1 MNAGR
6 VSSKWLLSVSFT
18 LLAACNGGISQ
29 EKGGVGPTPAG
40 GAGNG
45 GTAGTSGAAGTTPT
59 GTPDVGSVAVH
70 RLNNLE
76 YDNTMRDLLGVDGM
90 AQKTFQ
96 SDEKG
101 TFDNDADMFTL
112 NDARYEQYFTNA
124 DTIGETVFADTAPTG
139 LRQTYVYGLVTPAC
153 TPSATD
159 TACSSKIINAFAAK
173 AWRRPLTTADAAD
186 LLKLATDAV
195 ALGET
200 ADGGLK
206 QVVKVILASPQF
218 LYRIE
223 YDPNPGSPTPH
234 MVDPYELATRLSY
247 LMFSSMPDKTLFD
260 LAASKQIL
268 DDTVLT
274 QQVDRMLADP
284 KAASFTAS
292 FAGQWLG
299 ARDMQSHQVEPLA
312 FPSFDEP
319 LRAAMVQEQLMYFD
333 QFLTG
338 TLPFTQFFTA
348 PTNFVNTRLA
358 KHYGLPAVAA
368 SAGFQKV
375 TNADPNRVG
384 FMGLGSF
391 LTVTS
396 YSYRTT
402 PTKPRPLVAREPP
415 LHAHLAARR
424 GAAEP
429 RHGGRA
435 RDGSERPAGER
446 ALAARDA
453 PRERAL
459 LDVPRDA
466 RSNRP
471 RPRELRRHRRLS
483 HDVRRGGRA
492 HDRCV
497 GDAADGRDVLVAEPA
512 RRDPLLEQP
521 SAERTAEPP
530 PAAHRL
536 REPQADDVRAVAGAH
551 VQRRGLPV
559 HDPHVV
565 GLTGLGPQAAP
576 QGHRPQ
582 RHLPQ
587 ASRRDVSGSPSP
599 SAIARDE

>member
-6 VSSKWLLSVSFT
+6 VASKCNWLLSAALT
-18 LLAACNGGISQ
+18 LAACNGAISP
-29 EKGGVGPTPAG
+29 EKGGPGPGAAG
-40 GAGNG
+40 A
-45 GTAGTSGAAGTTPT
+45 TATSGAAGTTGTAGGAGGVPI

-76 YDNTMRDLLGVDGM
+76 YDNTMRDLVGVDGM

-139 LRQTYVYGLVTPAC
+139 LRQTYVYGLVSPAC

-159 TACSSKIINAFAAK
+159 TTCSSKIISAFAAK
-173 AWRRPLTTADAAD
+173 AWRRPVTTADAAD

-206 QVVKVILASPQF
+206 QVVKTILASPQF

-234 MVDPYELATRLSY
+234 MIDPYELATRLSY

-260 LAASKQIL
+260 LAASKQIV

-274 QQVDRMLADP
+274 QQIDRMLADP

-299 ARDMQSHQVEPLA
+299 ARDMQSHQVEPTA
-312 FPSFDEP
+312 FTSFDEP

-338 TLPFTQFFTA
+338 TLPFTQFLTT
-348 PTNFVNTRLA
+348 PTTFVNTRLA

-368 SAGFQKV
+368 TAGFQKV

-384 FMGLGSF
+384 FMGLGGF

-402 PTKPRPLVAREPP
+402 PTKRGRWLLENLLCTLISPPAVAPP
-415 LHAHLAARR
+415 SLDMGAAPATDPNAQQENVRARLEMHRVNAPCSTCHAMLDPIGLGLENFDGIGAYRTTYGAAGGPPIDASGMLPTGEQFSSLSQLAAILSSNMPLASGQPSHLQQLTDCASRKLMTYALSR
-424 GAAEP
+424 ELTDTDEP
-429 RHGGRA
+429 YLNQIRTTWAGQGWGLKPLLKDIVLNDTFRKRHG
-435 RDGSERPAGER
+435 EM
-446 ALAARDA
+446 
-453 PRERAL
+453 
-459 LDVPRDA
+459 
-466 RSNRP
+466 
-471 RPRELRRHRRLS
+471 
-483 HDVRRGGRA
+483 
-492 HDRCV
+492 
-497 GDAADGRDVLVAEPA
+497 
-512 RRDPLLEQP
+512 
-521 SAERTAEPP
+521 
-530 PAAHRL
+530 
-536 REPQADDVRAVAGAH
+536 
-551 VQRRGLPV
+551 
-559 HDPHVV
+559 
-565 GLTGLGPQAAP
+565 
-576 QGHRPQ
+576 
-582 RHLPQ
+582 
-587 ASRRDVSGSPSP
+587 
-599 SAIARDE
+599 